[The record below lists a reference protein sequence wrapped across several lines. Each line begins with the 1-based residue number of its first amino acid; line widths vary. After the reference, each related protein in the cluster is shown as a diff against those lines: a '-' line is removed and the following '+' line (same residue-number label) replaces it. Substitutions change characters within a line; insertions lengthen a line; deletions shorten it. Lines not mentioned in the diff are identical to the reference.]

1 MAAGFP
7 DVRRRIESETALAM
21 VPSHVCAL
29 IADDDA
35 FFRIALGALLTRQLG
50 FQTILEAG
58 TLDDALE
65 LLGTRPEIT
74 LALFDLSMPG
84 MKQAASL
91 AAVRECA
98 EHVVLAVVSGSSAR
112 HDILAALG
120 AGVHGYIPKALGP
133 ADLVKALATVLSGQ
147 IYVPPTLARAAGVDP
162 SMSAAVEDGPQ
173 EAIARLTQRQRQVL
187 EALIAG
193 RSNKEIARLLQ
204 LGEGTV
210 KIHVAALLRAL
221 KLPNR
226 AAAAAFGARQID
238 VTGR

>member
-1 MAAGFP
+1 MADTP
-7 DVRRRIESETALAM
+7 
-21 VPSHVCAL
+21 CAL

-50 FQTILEAG
+50 FATVLEAG
-58 TLDDALE
+58 SLDDALD
-65 LLGTRPEIT
+65 LLGTRPEIS

-84 MKQAASL
+84 MRQAASL

-98 EHVVLAVVSGSSAR
+98 RHVTLAVVSGSSAR
-112 HDILAALG
+112 QDILGALA

-133 ADLVKALATVLSGQ
+133 AELVKAMKQVLSGQ
-147 IYVPPTLARAAGVDP
+147 IYVPPIIAQVSTTEAG
-162 SMSAAVEDGPQ
+162 SAAADEAPQ
-173 EAIARLTQRQRQVL
+173 DAAARLTPRQRQVL
-187 EALIAG
+187 DALVEG
-193 RSNKEIARLLQ
+193 RSNKEIARLLD

-210 KIHVAALLRAL
+210 KIHVAALLRTL

-238 VTGR
+238 GGR

>member
-1 MAAGFP
+1 
-7 DVRRRIESETALAM
+7 M
-21 VPSHVCAL
+21 VQPSACAL

-50 FQTILEAG
+50 FTTILEAG
-58 TLDDALE
+58 SLDDALD
-65 LLGTRPEIT
+65 LLGTRPEIS

-98 EHVVLAVVSGSSAR
+98 EHVTLAVVSGSSAR

-133 ADLVKALATVLSGQ
+133 AELVKALETVLAGQ
-147 IYVPPTLARAAGVDP
+147 IFVPPVLAQAGTVETISPPASPDRAQDALV
-162 SMSAAVEDGPQ
+162 
-173 EAIARLTQRQRQVL
+173 RLTQRQREVL
-187 EALIAG
+187 QALVAG
-193 RSNKEIARLLQ
+193 RSNKEIARQLG

-210 KIHVAALLRAL
+210 KIHVAALLRTL
-221 KLPNR
+221 QLPNR
-226 AAAAAFGARQID
+226 AAAAAFGARLPELN
-238 VTGR
+238 

>member
-1 MAAGFP
+1 
-7 DVRRRIESETALAM
+7 M
-21 VPSHVCAL
+21 VPSSACAL

-65 LLGTRPEIT
+65 LLGTRPDIS

-84 MKQAASL
+84 MKQASSL

-98 EHVVLAVVSGSSAR
+98 EHVTLAVVSGSSAR

-133 ADLVKALATVLSGQ
+133 AELVKALDTVLSGQ
-147 IYVPPTLARAAGVDP
+147 IYVPPTLARAAGADAP
-162 SMSAAVEDGPQ
+162 IGAASDDGPQ
-173 EAIARLTQRQRQVL
+173 EALARLTPRQRQVL
-187 EALIAG
+187 EALMAG
-193 RSNKEIARLLQ
+193 RSNKEIARLLA

-210 KIHVAALLRAL
+210 KIHVAALLRTL

-238 VTGR
+238 ASGQ